1 MPAFVWREEPCVGV
15 NDFLNADH
23 RENNAVGFS
32 SRSFVLVQFPVVGFF
47 FFKATSDLICTVE

>member
-1 MPAFVWREEPCVGV
+1 MTAGMPLWRPAHASFGV
-15 NDFLNADH
+15 EGGAFLNADH

-47 FFKATSDLICTVE
+47 CFLRQLQI

>member
-32 SRSFVLVQFPVVGFF
+32 SHSFVLVQFPVVGFF
-47 FFKATSDLICTVE
+47 FFLRQLQI